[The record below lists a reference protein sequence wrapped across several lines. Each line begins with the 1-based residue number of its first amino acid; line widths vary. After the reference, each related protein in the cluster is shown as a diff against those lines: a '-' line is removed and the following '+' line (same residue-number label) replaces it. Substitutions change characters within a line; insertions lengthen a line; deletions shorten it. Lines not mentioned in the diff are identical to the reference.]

1 MTGQQPP
8 LIINA
13 ALTGMVGQRD
23 RVPHLPVTPA
33 QVIADASLCHELG
46 ATILHI
52 HARDAD
58 GRPEWRPEVYA
69 EIIRGIRER
78 SPEAVIGVTTSGRT
92 FAELEKRAAV
102 LSLEGE
108 AKPDMASLT
117 LGSLNFK
124 TGASINSAATVEA
137 LAGKMME
144 AGIKAELEVFDSG
157 MASEAQRLLAAGMVS
172 SPVYANLI
180 LGSHHTAPAT
190 IRELAHL
197 AGSLPSDSVW
207 AAGGVGAFQQRVVGM
222 AVFAGGNVRT
232 GLEDNP
238 FLDWHTRRPATNAQ
252 LVERA
257 VDLARLAGRSVATA
271 AETRERLGLPV
282 RPDGGEK

>member
-1 MTGQQPP
+1 MTRSQSP

-13 ALTGMVGQRD
+13 AITGMVGQREQ
-23 RVPHLPVTPA
+23 VPHLPVTPS
-33 QVIADASLCHELG
+33 QVIEDASLCHELG
-46 ATILHI
+46 AGILHL
-52 HARDAD
+52 HARDPE
-58 GRPEWRPEVYA
+58 GRPEWRPEVYE
-69 EIIRGIRER
+69 EIITGIRRR
-78 SPEAVIGVTTSGRT
+78 SPEAVICVSTSGRT
-92 FAELEKRAAV
+92 FGELEKRSAV
-102 LSLEGE
+102 LSLAGE

-124 TGASINSAATVEA
+124 SGPSINSAATVEA
-137 LAGKMME
+137 LAELMLE

-157 MASEAQRLLAAGMVS
+157 MASEAQRLLAAGMIAA
-172 SPVYANLI
+172 PAYANLI

-197 AGSLPSDSVW
+197 VGSLPSDCVW
-207 AAGGVGAFQQRVVGM
+207 AAGGVGAFQQQVVGM

-238 FLDWHTRRPATNAQ
+238 YLDWRTRRPATNAQ

-257 VDLARLAGRSVATA
+257 VELAHLAGRSVATPD
-271 AETRERLGLPV
+271 ETRDRLGLS
-282 RPDGGEK
+282 RRR